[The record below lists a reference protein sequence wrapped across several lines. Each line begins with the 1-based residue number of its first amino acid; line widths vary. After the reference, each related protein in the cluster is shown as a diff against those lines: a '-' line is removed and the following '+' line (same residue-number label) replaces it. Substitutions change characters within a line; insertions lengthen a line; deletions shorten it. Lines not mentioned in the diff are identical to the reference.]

1 MVDILC
7 LGEPLLE
14 FNEQQPGQY
23 VRSIGGDVSNVAVAV
38 ARQGGQA
45 GMLTRMGQDSF
56 ADEILQ
62 LWEREGIDTSRIIRD
77 EEAPTGIYFISHGP
91 SGHIFDY
98 RRAGSASSRLRPGDL
113 KKEHF
118 EGVQILHLSGISLAL
133 SDSACEASL
142 RAIELAKENG
152 VKISFD
158 TNLRLK
164 LWSLS
169 RAKAIIQHVAS
180 LVDFVLP
187 GLDDAR
193 QLTGQE
199 NPQSIVDEYLKMGVE
214 VVALTLGDQGVLL
227 ATQDGLREQISG
239 IPVKLVDATAAG
251 DCFDGGFLTE
261 WLRTKDLLQ
270 ASRYGNVAAS
280 LSVQHFGAVAS
291 LPSREKTESG
301 LRND

>member
-98 RRAGSASSRLRPGDL
+98 RRAGSASSRLKPGDL
-113 KKEHF
+113 KKSTLKMSKF
-118 EGVQILHLSGISLAL
+118 FIFR
-133 SDSACEASL
+133 ASL
-142 RAIELAKENG
+142 WRSATVL
-152 VKISFD
+152 V
-158 TNLRLK
+158 RL
-164 LWSLS
+164 
-169 RAKAIIQHVAS
+169 HYE
-180 LVDFVLP
+180 
-187 GLDDAR
+187 
-193 QLTGQE
+193 QL
-199 NPQSIVDEYLKMGVE
+199 N
-214 VVALTLGDQGVLL
+214 
-227 ATQDGLREQISG
+227 
-239 IPVKLVDATAAG
+239 
-251 DCFDGGFLTE
+251 
-261 WLRTKDLLQ
+261 WLR
-270 ASRYGNVAAS
+270 
-280 LSVQHFGAVAS
+280 
-291 LPSREKTESG
+291 KTV
-301 LRND
+301 

>member
-1 MVDILC
+1 
-7 LGEPLLE
+7 
-14 FNEQQPGQY
+14 
-23 VRSIGGDVSNVAVAV
+23 
-38 ARQGGQA
+38 
-45 GMLTRMGQDSF
+45 MLTRMGQDSF
-56 ADEILQ
+56 AEEILQ
-62 LWEREGIDTSRIIRD
+62 LWEREEIDISRIIRD
-77 EEAPTGIYFISHGP
+77 EVAPTGIYFISHGP
-91 SGHIFDY
+91 SGHVFDY
-98 RRAGSASSRLRPGDL
+98 RRAGSAPSRLKPNDI

-118 EGVQILHLSGISLAL
+118 QNVKILHLSGISLAI
-133 SDSACEASL
+133 SDNACEASL

-180 LVDFVLP
+180 LADFVLP

-193 QLTGQE
+193 QLTGLE
-199 NPQSIVDEYLKMGVE
+199 NPESIVDEYLKMGVE

-227 ATQDGLREQISG
+227 ATQDSMREQIPG
-239 IPVKLVDATAAG
+239 IQSKLVDATAAG

-270 ASRYGNVAAS
+270 AARYGNVAAS

-291 LPSREKTESG
+291 LPSREKTESS
-301 LRND
+301 LSSE

>member
-1 MVDILC
+1 
-7 LGEPLLE
+7 
-14 FNEQQPGQY
+14 
-23 VRSIGGDVSNVAVAV
+23 
-38 ARQGGQA
+38 
-45 GMLTRMGQDSF
+45 MGLDSF

-91 SGHIFDY
+91 SGHVFDY
-98 RRAGSASSRLRPGDL
+98 RRAGSASSRLKPGDL

-118 EGVQILHLSGISLAL
+118 ENVKILHLSGISLAI

-180 LVDFVLP
+180 LADFVLP

-193 QLTGQE
+193 QLTSLE

-227 ATQDGLREQISG
+227 ATQNGLREQIPG

-270 ASRYGNVAAS
+270 AARYGNVAAS

-301 LRND
+301 LRN